1 MTKLEQAFTLF
12 DQYNQQSPEQITW
25 KGEHYPSEY
34 FYALKLYDWVKSLD
48 QHASEALLLASRCQH
63 IGRWEI
69 ERKTYPEGRVGYLT
83 WRSDLAKHHAQKAV
97 EIMSSLNYEA
107 DIIAKVREIVL
118 KRGIKR
124 DRDVQ
129 TIENALCLVF
139 LEFQYDDLL
148 QKHSDEKMISILQ
161 KTWAK
166 MSEEGQRVALT
177 LQYSDRGKA
186 LLTKALGN

>member
-1 MTKLEQAFTLF
+1 MTKLEQAFILF
-12 DQYNQQSPEQITW
+12 DQYNQQSPEKITW

-34 FYALKLYDWVKSLD
+34 FYALKLYEWVKNLD

-97 EIMSSLNYEA
+97 EIMSSLNYEV
-107 DIIAKVREIVL
+107 DIITKVKEIVL

-139 LEFQYDDLL
+139 LEFQYDNLL
-148 QKHSDEKMISILQ
+148 QKHSEEKMISILQ
-161 KTWAK
+161 KTWTK
-166 MSEEGQRVALT
+166 MSEEGQQVALT
-177 LQYSDRGKA
+177 LPYSDKGKA
-186 LLTKALGN
+186 LLNKALGN

>member
-1 MTKLEQAFTLF
+1 MTKLEQAFMLF
-12 DQYNQQSPEQITW
+12 DQYNQQSPEKITW

-34 FYALKLYDWVKSLD
+34 FYALKLYEWVKNLD

-83 WRSDLAKHHAQKAV
+83 WRSDLAKHHAQKAI
-97 EIMSSLNYEA
+97 EIMDSLNYDA

-118 KRGIKR
+118 KKGIKR

-148 QKHSDEKMISILQ
+148 QKHSEEKMISILQ
-161 KTWAK
+161 KTWTK
-166 MSEEGQRVALT
+166 MSEEGQQVALT
-177 LQYSDRGKA
+177 LPYSDKGKA
-186 LLTKALGN
+186 LLNKALGN

>member
-1 MTKLEQAFTLF
+1 MTKLEQAFMLF
-12 DQYNQQSPEQITW
+12 DQYNQQSPEKITW

-34 FYALKLYDWVKSLD
+34 FYALKLYEWVKNLD

-83 WRSDLAKHHAQKAV
+83 WRSDLAKHHAQKAI
-97 EIMSSLNYEA
+97 EIMNSLNYDA

-118 KRGIKR
+118 KKGIKR

-148 QKHSDEKMISILQ
+148 QKHSEEKMISILQ
-161 KTWAK
+161 KTWTK
-166 MSEEGQRVALT
+166 MSEEGQQVALT
-177 LQYSDRGKA
+177 LPYSDKGKA
-186 LLTKALGN
+186 LLNKALGN